1 MCYIDVIGATMGG
14 IIARKVY
21 YHLMIKYE
29 NGRAMFFYDDGKTK
43 ISKAISKEQYH
54 EIMDFVVPKLKIIP
68 SSKGGHDPAYKGL
81 ELSMNCHKFNWTNK
95 GPGGC
100 VHMGP
105 LFKASTEQQRTY
117 DTIIQYLDD
126 LKSQL

>member
-14 IIARKVY
+14 IVARKTY

-29 NGRAMFFYDDGKTK
+29 NGRAMFFYNDGKK
-43 ISKAISKEQYH
+43 EISTAVNENKYH
-54 EIMDFVVPKLKIIP
+54 EIMDFVVPKLKLLP
-68 SSKGGHDPAYKGL
+68 SSKSGYDPIYKGY

-100 VHMGP
+100 VHLGP
-105 LFKASTEQQRTY
+105 LLEPTQDQQKLY
-117 DTIIQYLDD
+117 DVIIRYLDN
-126 LKSQL
+126 LKTQL